1 MRASWPRAE
10 ASRFIDAAGLRWHV
24 QVTGQGPVVLLIHG
38 TGASAHSWRGLTSHL
53 ASRYTVVAPDLPG
66 HGFSGPVSGRRLSL
80 PGMAASVSALVEAM
94 GIEPRWVVGHSAGA
108 AILARGVLDGLL
120 HPEALIS
127 LNGALLPFRGAAGLL
142 FPPLAKLLFLNP
154 LAPRLFARSA
164 ANRDRVARLIEGTG
178 SRLDRS
184 GIDLYARLFSS
195 SAHVAA
201 TLGMMAN
208 WDLRRLTSDLVGLEL
223 PVLLVVGEGDRAVP
237 PGDADRLARILPH
250 ATEVR
255 LPGLGHLAHEEAP
268 ARVAR
273 LMLEFIDACCNEL
286 TSVNRQTDVR
296 TDRMQTRGQPS
307 GLTARQNS
315 KQKRTE

>member
-1 MRASWPRAE
+1 VLNWAEVRAHWPHSE
-10 ASRFIDAAGLRWHV
+10 ASRFVDAAGLRWHV
-24 QVTGQGPVVLLIHG
+24 QVMGQGPVVLLIHG
-38 TGASAHSWRGLTSHL
+38 TGSSSHSWRGLAPHL

-66 HGFSGPVSGRRLSL
+66 HGFSGSVDGRRLSL

-108 AILARGVLDGLL
+108 AILARCTLDALL
-120 HPEALIS
+120 EPEALIS

-164 ANRDRVARLIEGTG
+164 TSRDRVVRLIEGTG
-178 SRLDRS
+178 SRLDPL

-195 SAHVAA
+195 PEHVAA

-208 WDLRRLTSDLVGLEL
+208 WDLRRLTRDLAELER

-237 PGDADRLARILPH
+237 PGDADRLSRILPE
-250 ATEVR
+250 AKQIR
-255 LPGLGHLAHEEAP
+255 LPGLGHLAHEEDP
-268 ARVAR
+268 EEVAR
-273 LMLEFIDACCNEL
+273 IMVEFIDARGNEF
-286 TSVNRQTDVR
+286 TS
-296 TDRMQTRGQPS
+296 S
-307 GLTARQNS
+307 KAGLLRRVT
-315 KQKRTE
+315 